1 MSDNTSDP
9 DRIERDLDQ
18 TRSRLGSHLSE
29 LQSRLSPGQ
38 VVDDLMGYFRGSEGA
53 DFGRSLLDSVRANPI
68 PAAVTG
74 IGLAWLMASN
84 PRAGQAPAS
93 FGGGLGGPGATPGA
107 DWNNFDATTA
117 RLRGAEQGVS
127 RHPGEAE
134 HDYTYRLDQARG
146 HAVGLSRN
154 ADETT
159 QSFGQRIRD
168 ALANTQR
175 SATQGAHDLRDQ
187 VSGSASAA
195 GDAVG
200 SLGAAAQGMAQSVG
214 STVQDAARQA
224 GDALAQRG
232 QTAGKAGGNL
242 VAALTENPVL
252 LGVLGLAAGA
262 VLGALLPQS
271 DQEEAA
277 LGGIAGQARDTV
289 SGLAKEAMQRGSSV
303 AQTVIDKGSESAKA
317 HGLAGDQSAGSVVDV
332 ALSGKLAGSAKDVL
346 QEVLRTGDDAIRKQ
360 VPGPGQEAAKPS

>member
-1 MSDNTSDP
+1 MSDNTSNP

-53 DFGRSLLDSVRANPI
+53 DFGRSLLNNVRANPI
-68 PAAVTG
+68 PAAITG

-93 FGGGLGGPGATPGA
+93 LSGGLGGPGA
-107 DWNNFDATTA
+107 DWNNFDMTTA

-127 RHPGEAE
+127 RHPDEAE
-134 HDYTYRLDQARG
+134 HDYTYRLDEARG

-154 ADETT
+154 TDETSE
-159 QSFGQRIRD
+159 SFGQRIRD
-168 ALANTQR
+168 ALANTQQAAAR
-175 SATQGAHDLRDQ
+175 SAHDLRDQ
-187 VSGSASAA
+187 VSGSISAA
-195 GDAVG
+195 GNAVG
-200 SLGAAAQGMAQSVG
+200 SLGAA
-214 STVQDAARQA
+214 TQDAAKQA
-224 GDALAQRG
+224 GDALSQRG
-232 QTAGKAGGNL
+232 QAVGKAGGNL
-242 VAALTENPVL
+242 IAAMTESPVL

-262 VLGALLPQS
+262 LLGALLPQS

-289 SGLAKEAMQRGSSV
+289 SGLAKEAMQRGSNV
-303 AQTVIDKGSESAKA
+303 AQTVLDKGSESARA
-317 HGLAGDQSAGSVVDV
+317 HGLAGDKSAGNVVDA
-332 ALSGKLAGSAKDVL
+332 ALSGKLAGSAKEVL
-346 QEVLRTGDDAIRKQ
+346 QDVLRTGDEAIRKE
-360 VPGPGQEAAKPS
+360 VPAPGHDGPKAS

>member
-68 PAAVTG
+68 PAALTG

-93 FGGGLGGPGATPGA
+93 LGGGLGATPGS

-127 RHPGEAE
+127 RHPDEAE

-224 GDALAQRG
+224 GDVLAHRG
-232 QTAGKAGGNL
+232 RTAGKAGSNL
-242 VAALTENPVL
+242 VAALTENPAL

-317 HGLAGDQSAGSVVDV
+317 HGLGGDQSAGSMVDA
-332 ALSGKLAGSAKDVL
+332 ALSGKLASSAKNVL
-346 QEVLRTGDDAIRKQ
+346 QDAMQTGEEAIRKQ
-360 VPGPGQEAAKPS
+360 APQPGQETAKPS